1 MALTKKQ
8 IQAVSLMF
16 DGNLTDKRIAQELK
30 VTPQTIVNWKK
41 KPEFQK
47 MMVDYGYQFMADY
60 APLLFKN
67 LMNLSL
73 KSKSDFVK
81 LQATQ
86 NVLGMVMDKQK
97 EQMSQYEKQVVIIN
111 DIPEEKQ

>member
-41 KPEFQK
+41 KPEFKK
-47 MMVDYGYQFMADY
+47 MMVDYGYEYMAKFV
-60 APLLFKN
+60 PELVKNMLHLSFKSN
-67 LMNLSL
+67 
-73 KSKSDFVK
+73 SDFVK
-81 LQATQ
+81 LQATSK
-86 NVLGMVMDKQK
+86 VLEIVTAKQK
-97 EQMSQYEKQVVIIN
+97 EQIDQDEKQVVIVN